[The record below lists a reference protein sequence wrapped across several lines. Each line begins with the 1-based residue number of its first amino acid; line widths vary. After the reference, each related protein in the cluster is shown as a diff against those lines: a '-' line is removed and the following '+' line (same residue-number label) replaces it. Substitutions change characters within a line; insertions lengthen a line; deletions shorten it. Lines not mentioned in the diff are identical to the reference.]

1 MENQSHKKPAYRW
14 KLAYK
19 SKRRAPNLGTYRKI
33 QELAAYR
40 EEPIREKGNVPP
52 LINVCR
58 TIGIGQRTVRK
69 HAPQLVE
76 RWKDKDFHW

>member
-1 MENQSHKKPAYRW
+1 MGMIKA
-14 KLAYK
+14 
-19 SKRRAPNLGTYRKI
+19 SKRSSINLITYRII

-40 EEPIREKGNVPP
+40 EQHITEKGTTPP
-52 LINVCR
+52 LLPVCR
-58 TIGIGQRTVRK
+58 RIGIGHRTVRK